1 MKPPKSTEKFQ
12 LALFGTEPGF
22 EEDFYG
28 FEKNARRMG
37 FHAIAGTDEAGRG
50 PWAGPVVAAAVV
62 LPAGLEIPYLNDSKQ
77 LTERRRNLLYDEI
90 QAQAESVAWS
100 SIESAVIDRINIL
113 QAARMA
119 MIQSIEKL
127 RQPID
132 LVLSDAMPLP
142 GFPVPCISIIRGD
155 SRSASIAAAS
165 IIAKVTRDRLMQELH
180 QQYPAYRFDKHKG
193 YGTAEHLSALRQFGP
208 CPVHRKSFAPIKN
221 WEKQQNEN

>member
-1 MKPPKSTEKFQ
+1 MKPPKISDNFQ
-12 LALFGTEPGF
+12 LALFGTEPGLK
-22 EEDFYG
+22 EDFYG
-28 FEKNARRMG
+28 YEKNARKMG
-37 FHAIAGTDEAGRG
+37 FCAIAGTDEAGRG

-62 LPAGLEIPYLNDSKQ
+62 LPAGLAIPYLNDSKQ

-90 QAQAESVAWS
+90 QAQAVSVAWS
-100 SIESAVIDRINIL
+100 SIEPAVIDRINIL

>member
-28 FEKNARRMG
+28 FEKIARRMG